1 MPLHFTCPFCQEE
14 TLVDDQFA
22 GLTGPCASCGKQIT
36 VPYFAE
42 SQPPNMEATAMRGG
56 HATATAP
63 LNSSATATAPSNAPA
78 RRSNVGIV
86 ALLIVAGVLAAAAV
100 VGLLLAVGFPIITKA
115 RATANRGRS
124 SQNLRQIA
132 AALNAYAAD
141 NNTYPP
147 AFIADANGKPMHSW
161 RVLLLPYLGK
171 QNLYDRYDF
180 TQPWDSPLNLA
191 LQPEM
196 PKVYACPGDLEAVTL
211 CETSYMVV
219 RGKTTAFPGRQS
231 VKPADLSDGFSNTV
245 LVVEVTGTGI
255 SWMEPADLALDSMQL
270 EINSTSGADIS
281 SVFVTGAH
289 VVTADEASHF
299 LPNDTQPEE
308 IRALLTID
316 AGDYVDW
323 SIIAQ

>member
-14 TLVDDQFA
+14 TLVDDQYA
-22 GLTGPCASCGKQIT
+22 GLTGPCASCGKPIT
-36 VPYFAE
+36 VPYFAA
-42 SQPPNMEATAMRGG
+42 SQSPNMATTAMSGG
-56 HATATAP
+56 QATATTP
-63 LNSSATATAPSNAPA
+63 LSSSNASAAPSSSPA
-78 RRSNVGIV
+78 RRSNIGTI
-86 ALLIVAGVLAAAAV
+86 ALLIVAGFLAAGAV
-100 VGLLLAVGFPIITKA
+100 GGLLLAVGFPIITKA
-115 RATANRGRS
+115 RAAANRQQS
-124 SQNLRQIA
+124 SHNLRQIA

-141 NNTYPP
+141 HNTYPP

-180 TQPWDSPLNLA
+180 TQPWDGQLNLA

-196 PKVYACPGDLEAVTL
+196 PEVYACPGDLEAVTL

-219 RGKTTAFPGRQS
+219 RGKSTAFPGRQS
-231 VKPADLSDGFSNTV
+231 VKPADLSDGFTNTV

-289 VVTADEASHF
+289 VVTADESTHF

-323 SIIAQ
+323 SIMAQ